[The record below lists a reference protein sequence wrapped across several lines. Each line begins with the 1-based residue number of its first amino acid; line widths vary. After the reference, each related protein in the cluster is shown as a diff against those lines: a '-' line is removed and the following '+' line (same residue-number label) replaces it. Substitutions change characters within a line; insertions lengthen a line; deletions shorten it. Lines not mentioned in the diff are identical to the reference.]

1 MSTLCLQLV
10 DIKTIL
16 DEINIHKPESKK
28 APNLTLCFKNI
39 LEKMV
44 GVTGIE
50 PVTPSMSTKCSPAEL
65 HPHTISLW
73 TANRCWHRINR
84 RAICAAALATGYI
97 CTKRR
102 GISSLFSMNHCCFYG
117 KKPKARISMA
127 AASSA
132 SIAAPKA
139 APITGQHA
147 QHSDRLLTAAT
158 NLHIAALG
166 AAR

>member
-28 APNLTLCFKNI
+28 APNLTLCFKK
-39 LEKMV
+39 LLKKMV

-73 TANRCWHRINR
+73 PANRCWHRINR
-84 RAICAAALATGYI
+84 RAICAVTLATGYI
-97 CTKRR
+97 CTNRPV
-102 GISSLFSMNHCCFYG
+102 ISSLFSANAGQISQNLPSNCG
-117 KKPKARISMA
+117 K
-127 AASSA
+127 
-132 SIAAPKA
+132 
-139 APITGQHA
+139 GQGGA
-147 QHSDRLLTAAT
+147 K
-158 NLHIAALG
+158 LG
-166 AAR
+166 YCRHHNRKLNYDYEHRNRAKVRCPYCG